1 VRKPVNLTIAFY
13 ANNIQLICFYFG
25 GCAHFDCAPGGGANC
40 HLIFQVLVF
49 TAFQGYRVSEFS
61 ICIMRLSAIGDV
73 THVVPVIN
81 AIREHMPQARTTWI
95 IGKLEARL
103 LNGLPGVEFIV
114 FDKKGGFAAVR
125 QLRKTLKGRK
135 FDALLHMQVAARAN
149 LLSTMVNA
157 PLRIGWDKPRW
168 RDRHQWFINRSVQS
182 LPEQHQ
188 VDAFLEF
195 ARALDIPTGPPR
207 WNLPLS
213 EENISWAAQTLGEGP
228 PILMISPC
236 SSHPLRNWHANR
248 YAQVADHA
256 ISKLGMRV
264 VLTGGPSELEL
275 TTGRE
280 IENAMQQQAQNLI
293 GKDTICQSV
302 ALLKQATVVL
312 SPDSGPAHLAS
323 CVGTP
328 VIGLYA
334 ATPSKRS
341 GPYISLELCVDKYAQ
356 AARKFRRKEPEEL
369 RWGQRIEFPGV
380 MDLIET
386 GEVIEKL
393 ESLEMG

>member
-1 VRKPVNLTIAFY
+1 MPDL
-13 ANNIQLICFYFG
+13 
-25 GCAHFDCAPGGGANC
+25 
-40 HLIFQVLVF
+40 
-49 TAFQGYRVSEFS
+49 S

-73 THVVPVIN
+73 THVVPVIH
-81 AIREHMPQARTTWI
+81 AIRAHMPQSRITWV

-125 QLRKTLKGRK
+125 DLRRTLRKRK
-135 FDALLHMQVAARAN
+135 FDVLLHMQVAARAN
-149 LLSTMVNA
+149 LLSTLVKS
-157 PLRIGWDKPRW
+157 PRRIGWDKSRW
-168 RDRHQWFINRSVQS
+168 RDRHQWFINQSVKYVAQ
-182 LPEQHQ
+182 QHQ

-195 ARALDIPTGPPR
+195 AQVLGVPAEPPT
-207 WNLPLS
+207 WNLPVS
-213 EENISWAAQTLGEGP
+213 EEDIEWATQTLGDGP

-236 SSHPLRNWHANR
+236 SSHTLRNWQATR
-248 YAQVADHA
+248 YAEVADHA
-256 ISKLGMRV
+256 ISELGMRV
-264 VLTGGPSELEL
+264 VLTGGPSALEVA
-275 TTGRE
+275 TGRE
-280 IENAMQQQAQNLI
+280 IESSMHHEPYNLI

-302 ALLKQATVVL
+302 ALLKQAAVVL

-323 CVGTP
+323 AVGTA

-341 GPYISLELCVDKYAQ
+341 GPYNSLELCVDRYTE
-356 AARKFRRKEPEEL
+356 AARRFRHKEPQEL

-386 GEVIEKL
+386 PDVIEKL
-393 ESLEMG
+393 DGFVRRRL

>member
-1 VRKPVNLTIAFY
+1 MSA
-13 ANNIQLICFYFG
+13 
-25 GCAHFDCAPGGGANC
+25 
-40 HLIFQVLVF
+40 
-49 TAFQGYRVSEFS
+49 FS

-81 AIREHMPQARTTWI
+81 AIHKHMPQARITWI

-103 LNGLPGVEFIV
+103 LSDLHGVEFIV
-114 FDKKGGFAAVR
+114 FDKKGGLAEIR
-125 QLRKTLKGRK
+125 QLRKTLKNRK

-149 LLSTMVNA
+149 LLSKLVKS
-157 PLRIGWDKPRW
+157 PVRIGWDKSRW
-168 RDRHQWFINRSVQS
+168 RDRHQWFINQSVQA
-182 LPEQHQ
+182 LPQQHQ
-188 VDAFLEF
+188 VDAFLSF
-195 ARALDIPTGPPR
+195 ATALDIPAEPPV
-207 WNLPLS
+207 WNLPVS
-213 EENISWAAQTLGEGP
+213 DEDTSWAKQILGDGP

-236 SSHPLRNWHANR
+236 SSHPLRNWQATR
-248 YAQVADHA
+248 YATVADYA

-264 VLTGGPSELEL
+264 VLTGGPSDLEVA
-275 TTGRE
+275 TGRE
-280 IENAMQQQAQNLI
+280 IESAMKNTAQNLI
-293 GKDTICQSV
+293 AKDTIRQSV
-302 ALLKQATVVL
+302 ALLKQATIVI

-341 GPYISLELCVDKYAQ
+341 GPYNSIELCVDKYDE
-356 AARKFRRKEPEEL
+356 AARKFRHKEPQEL

-386 GEVIEKL
+386 ADVIEKL
-393 ESLEMG
+393 DAFSREII